1 MSRGFWPKG
10 KLFLLVSI
18 VGLYIIF
25 GISFKFLASAGL
37 IDKSPAKLMD
47 AGGSDSV
54 PEAQPKSVAANLES
68 AQHFFA
74 KNFLKN
80 GGHVD
85 LSIKVLQNR
94 TLRDNRTN
102 SEAVSYYLLWKAHDK
117 DKAAFDSGL
126 EYLKSK
132 MAHPSYGYMMWRLE
146 ADDGVV
152 DDGSNM
158 AADADLRAI
167 KALMIAEKQWGD
179 KEYTQLV
186 NQLAAGLEKL
196 AITKDGLLAPYA
208 GVSGETS
215 IWKAEE
221 VWLSYSDFIVFK
233 ELSKRRG
240 EPWTS
245 LNSKMKNAVLKA
257 QIANGL
263 YNSMLTE
270 RREYGNGIDG
280 GGYSINSMWIMVRS
294 AESDDHELR
303 ASANK
308 SLQFYRQKFQQ
319 DAELYS
325 MYSSNGD
332 AMSPSDTPWVYAL
345 VGRAAIALGDEA
357 FSEQM
362 INKLFEHQ
370 ETNSKSDYFGAFL
383 EGYEN
388 ERLISQFTMQESIL
402 TIQDFLKS
410 KNQFKDRNPS
420 GVFEFNG
427 VAKK

>member
-1 MSRGFWPKG
+1 MSKGFWPKG
-10 KLFLLVSI
+10 KLFLLFCI
-18 VGLYIIF
+18 VGLYIVF
-25 GISFKFLASAGL
+25 GISFKFLVSAGL
-37 IDKSPAKLMD
+37 IDKSPVKLAD
-47 AGGSDSV
+47 LEGSDAV
-54 PEAQPKSVAANLES
+54 PESQPKSVAANLES
-68 AQHFFA
+68 AQDFFA

-80 GGHVD
+80 DGHVD
-85 LSIKVLQNR
+85 LHITVLQNR

-102 SEAVSYYLLWKAHDK
+102 SEAVSYYLLWKAHEK
-117 DKAAFDSGL
+117 DKLAFDRGA
-126 EYLKSK
+126 EYLKVK

-146 ADDGVV
+146 ADDTVI
-152 DDGSNM
+152 DDGSNI
-158 AADADLRAI
+158 ATDADLRAI
-167 KALMIAEKQWGD
+167 KALLIAEKQWGD
-179 KEYTQLV
+179 KEYARLI

-196 AITKDGLLAPYA
+196 AITNDGLLAPYA
-208 GVSGETS
+208 GISGETS
-215 IWKAEE
+215 VWKTEE
-221 VWLSYSDFIVFK
+221 VWLSYSDFTVFK

-245 LNSKMKNAVLKA
+245 LYSRMKSAVLKA

-294 AESDDHELR
+294 AESDDPDLR

-308 SLQFYRQKFQQ
+308 SLQFYRQKFGQE
-319 DAELYS
+319 AELYS

-357 FSEQM
+357 FGEQM
-362 INKLFEHQ
+362 MNKLIEHQ
-370 ETNSKSDYFGAFL
+370 DTNTKSPYYGAFL
-383 EGYEN
+383 EGHEN

-410 KNQFKDRNPS
+410 KNQFKVTNS
-420 GVFEFNG
+420 GTFEFNG
-427 VAKK
+427 VDRK